1 MFTARASCSET
12 RVDAKGLG
20 SAWGQWEP
28 VGRAGS
34 GARWGAQWR
43 MDLVPTCLCP
53 HPESAA
59 SGLGYLISL
68 LLSLHISNLSIVN
81 NTGFRNLMWRLWWLL
96 HCSCSVARSCLTL
109 CNPMDCNTSG
119 FPVLRHLPELAQT
132 HVHWVDDASIIDS
145 TCIQCFPNTAWQIE
159 GFYVFSTS
167 TVLQSEE
174 SWDIFPRWTKK

>member
-1 MFTARASCSET
+1 MP
-12 RVDAKGLG
+12 RVLRRGWMPKLRGVHEGNESLWEGQGPGQGEGL
-20 SAWGQWEP
+20 
-28 VGRAGS
+28 S
-34 GARWGAQWR
+34 GAWTWYPHACA
-43 MDLVPTCLCP
+43 LIPTLPPLGCGP
-53 HPESAA
+53 WV
-59 SGLGYLISL
+59 GYLISL

-96 HCSCSVARSCLTL
+96 HCSCPVAQSCLTL
-109 CNPMDCNTSG
+109 CNPMDRNTSG
-119 FPVLRHLPELAQT
+119 FPVLRRLPELAQT

-174 SWDIFPRWTKK
+174 SWDILPRRTKK